1 MVARIKTIAFNGI
14 NALDIDIQVRLSQ
27 GLPSFQIVGLAD
39 KAVGE
44 SRDRIRNAIESL
56 GFSMPMQRITVNLSP
71 ADLVKEGSHYDL
83 PIALAV
89 LLAMEVLPAESLHD
103 LYALGE
109 LNLDGKIAPTA
120 GILVA
125 AIHALQNNARFI
137 CPEVQASEAI
147 WAGEN
152 LQFIAANNL
161 GELIAYLSGN
171 ATFQRPSPKI
181 HELQPDFSL
190 DLADIRGQETAKR
203 ALEVAAAGGL
213 NLLMIGPAGSG
224 KSMLASRMPPLL
236 PPMLPREA
244 LETTMIHSLAGKA
257 IEGGIINQRPFRDP
271 HHSASIP
278 ALTGGGP
285 KASPGEISLAHN
297 GVLFLD
303 ELPEFQSRVLD
314 SLRQPL
320 ETGSISIAR
329 AAAHVNWPAR
339 FQLIAAMNPCRCG
352 HLQDPSR
359 SCTRAPRCGEEYQK
373 RLSGPL
379 LDRFDIIIDVPA
391 VPIKN
396 LFLPKAKEGSAQVRQ
411 RTLAARRIQWK
422 RYKNEN
428 YYTNGAASSQMIEI
442 HAMPQKSTLNKFQ
455 SIMETK
461 GYSARGLH
469 RILKVARTIADLEA
483 SAMVQEH
490 HLSEALQLRSAL
502 MT

>member
-14 NALDIDIQVRLSQ
+14 NALDVDIQVRLSQ
-27 GLPSFQIVGLAD
+27 GLPNFQIVGLAD

-56 GFSMPMQRITVNLSP
+56 GFAMPAQRITVNLSP

-89 LLAMEVLPAESLHD
+89 LLAMEVLPAEALHGI
-103 LYALGE
+103 YALGE
-109 LNLDGKIAPTA
+109 LNLDGKIAAVA

-137 CPEVQASEAI
+137 CPESQSTEAI
-147 WAGEN
+147 WAGED
-152 LQFIAANNL
+152 LQFIAAKNL

-171 ATFQRPSPKI
+171 ATFQRPAIKLQ
-181 HELQPDFSL
+181 ELQPDFSL
-190 DLADIRGQETAKR
+190 DLADIRGQESAKR

-224 KSMLASRMPPLL
+224 KSMLASRLPPLL

-244 LETTMIHSLAGKA
+244 LETTMIHSLAGEL
-257 IEGGIINQRPFRDP
+257 IEDGIIKQRPFRDP
-271 HHSASIP
+271 HHSASIA

-329 AAAHVNWPAR
+329 AAAHINWPAR

-359 SCTRAPRCGEEYQK
+359 SCTRAPKCGEDYQK

-379 LDRFDIIIDVPA
+379 LDRFDVIIDVPA
-391 VPIKN
+391 VAIKD
-396 LFLPKAKEGSAQVRQ
+396 LFLPKAKEGSMQVRE

-422 RYKNEN
+422 RYKNEK
-428 YYTNGAASSQMIEI
+428 YYTNGSASAKMIEI
-442 HAMPQKSTLNKFQ
+442 HAMPPKEILNKFQ

-461 GYSARGLH
+461 GLSARGMH

-483 SAMVQEH
+483 SATVQEH